1 MNQYT
6 EQFVT
11 FYSID
16 KLNHWL
22 KETTNLI
29 TVTYK
34 RALVVKD
41 ELNIIVGFTTKK
53 SPNVS
58 HDLITDYVLKLAE

>member
-16 KLNHWL
+16 KLNTWL
-22 KETTNLI
+22 KETADLI

-41 ELNIIVGFTTKK
+41 ELNIIVGFHIKRK
-53 SPNVS
+53 ADISYNAVAD
-58 HDLITDYVLKLAE
+58 HVLKLAE